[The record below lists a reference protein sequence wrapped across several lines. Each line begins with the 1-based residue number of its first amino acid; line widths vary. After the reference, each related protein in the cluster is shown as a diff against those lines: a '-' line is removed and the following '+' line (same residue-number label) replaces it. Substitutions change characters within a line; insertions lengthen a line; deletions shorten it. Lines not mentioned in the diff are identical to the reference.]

1 MSKAVLDK
9 GLLDFLKTLT
19 LLCVEDEEDIR
30 FIYGAI
36 FKNLVKEVLFA
47 KDGKEGFNKYKS
59 NNIDMIITDQQMPQ
73 MTGIEMVSK
82 IRKKDQDTPII
93 LITAFNNPELLTK
106 ALNLNINSFV
116 QKPIRHNEVIYAIEK
131 VTKILIANK
140 YLKDK
145 DEYQS
150 YQENLGF
157 AKELNI
163 LRNDYYYQMMD
174 SDGISFIDFL
184 YNPIDVMSGDAYSAR
199 RIDEHSTFYLIVD
212 GMGKG
217 ISASLTAMIMTSYIN
232 HLFDKMVALDSFD
245 LDFLVGEAI
254 AFIKPILLEEEAL
267 ALDFVVIDNQENKLH
282 YAKFAMPVLLML
294 NIDDEIIRLKSNNPP
309 LSKYQPNFRT
319 SSVDINHVT
328 KFLIYTDGIVENATI
343 CEDRPYSDFIEEDF
357 KNSFTRQELKDNFL
371 TKIVDQ
377 EDDITFIF
385 INKIDETKVDIA
397 KKKFESK
404 LSVIEEEAG
413 LWYEEIWSNTTSDTK
428 ISYQAGLV
436 FTELMMNAY
445 EHGNLGINKHEKH
458 SLLHDDIYFDTL
470 LEREKECDK
479 YITVTISKIMYKE
492 NTYIITHIEDE
503 GVGFDTQT
511 LSEIF
516 RNSYTFNGRG
526 VFVSR
531 KNSLGIYYNKKGNA
545 VLYMNKL

>member
-59 NNIDMIITDQQMPQ
+59 NNIDMIITDQQMPK

-267 ALDFVVIDNQENKLH
+267 ALDFVVIDNQKNKLH

-413 LWYEEIWSNTTSDTK
+413 LWYEEIWSNITSDTK

-436 FTELMMNAY
+436 FTELMMNAH

-458 SLLHDDIYFDTL
+458 SLLHDDVYFDTL

-516 RNSYTFNGRG
+516 RNSHTFNGRG

>member
-59 NNIDMIITDQQMPQ
+59 NNIDMIITDQQMPK

-267 ALDFVVIDNQENKLH
+267 ALDFVVIDNQKNKLH

-413 LWYEEIWSNTTSDTK
+413 FWYEEIWSNITSDTK

-436 FTELMMNAY
+436 FTELMMNAH

-458 SLLHDDIYFDTL
+458 SLLHDDVYFDTL

-516 RNSYTFNGRG
+516 RNSHTFNGRG

>member
-59 NNIDMIITDQQMPQ
+59 NNVDMIITDQQMPK

-267 ALDFVVIDNQENKLH
+267 ALDFVVIDNQKNKLH

-413 LWYEEIWSNTTSDTK
+413 LWYEEIWSNITSDTK

-436 FTELMMNAY
+436 FTELMMNAH

-458 SLLHDDIYFDTL
+458 SLLHDDVYFDTL

-516 RNSYTFNGRG
+516 RNSHTFNGRG